1 MTLLRSST
9 KRPQPLKDID
19 CDHEINLVDHSRGNR
34 NGSQSSLQNPPA
46 RASIISASST
56 PTRTTGD
63 TGPLHKSGSSLRQDR
78 SRRKW
83 TKHRVSFQT
92 DSTDSR
98 RTSELG
104 DTSLEEI
111 DEAQN
116 HTDAEPP
123 RDSCATDTAAD
134 QPDSDQAESVIDIL
148 FENER
153 GGFLCGIP
161 LFSAKALGNLDP
173 AAWTT
178 RFGKASATNPSNA
191 QVPDPSWRWAWK
203 DWSIN
208 KEDDVDEDG
217 WQYSFAFSK
226 KFSWHSGRW
235 WNSFVRRRAWTRKRV
250 KKPPRQAEREV
261 SVLSAAYFS
270 VHSAHD
276 EHATQQRTSGND
288 AASDHRD
295 LKELVLK
302 EIEDDLVKDG
312 ISDITRLMDV
322 LRFSR
327 IDRQKMEAVESFIK
341 HGEDDLL
348 HLETRMHDIMRS
360 FVFQASRRLL
370 LAHLIRI
377 LEDETETARN
387 SPSTKKTDKVT
398 SLQNAVSKAEDEVKK
413 LEYWSDVKDLAEDGQ
428 TQGAVDG
435 RQGSNDASWAGI
447 DSSGPRDLTLLP
459 GQEACVKQIGDTCQ
473 S

>member
-1 MTLLRSST
+1 MTILRSST

-19 CDHEINLVDHSRGNR
+19 CDHEINLVDHSRGIR
-34 NGSQSSLQNPPA
+34 NGSQSSFQNPA
-46 RASIISASST
+46 TRAPIRSASST
-56 PTRTTGD
+56 PTGKTSD

-98 RTSELG
+98 RTSDLG
-104 DTSLEEI
+104 DANLEEI
-111 DEAQN
+111 DEVSNQ
-116 HTDAEPP
+116 TDGET
-123 RDSCATDTAAD
+123 RQDSPVTDTAAD
-134 QPDSDQAESVIDIL
+134 EPDLDQADSVIDIL

-173 AAWTT
+173 AAWTNHL
-178 RFGKASATNPSNA
+178 GKASATNPSNA
-191 QVPDPSWRWAWK
+191 QVPDPSWRWVWK

-208 KEDDVDEDG
+208 KEDNVDEDG

-226 KFSWHSGRW
+226 KFSWHRGSW

-276 EHATQQRTSGND
+276 EHATQQRTLNND
-288 AASDHRD
+288 AASDRRD

-348 HLETRMHDIMRS
+348 HLETRMHDIMGS

-377 LEDETETARN
+377 LEDETETVQD
-387 SPSTKKTDKVT
+387 SSSTKRTDKLT
-398 SLQNAVSKAEDEVKK
+398 SLQNAVNKAEDEVKK
-413 LEYWSDVKDLAEDGQ
+413 LEYWSDGKLD
-428 TQGAVDG
+428 
-435 RQGSNDASWAGI
+435 
-447 DSSGPRDLTLLP
+447 
-459 GQEACVKQIGDTCQ
+459 
-473 S
+473 